1 MAIIVDILTEYNKTG
16 ADAAN
21 KSIAGIGTNSLK
33 SAISIGAVTAE
44 LGRMVKAAADDEKS
58 VDLLKRTIES
68 NTDATDLQVK
78 AVESFISKTQMS
90 AAVADDVLRPALG
103 NLIRATKDVTTAQ
116 SLMNLALDISAGT
129 GKDLTTVSLSLSKA
143 VNGNFG
149 ALSKLG
155 VPLDTNAV
163 KAKDLDGVLI
173 GLQTS
178 FAGMSQAAANSASGG
193 FKKLTIA
200 VGELEESIGYLVL
213 HPLAQFATNISLGT
227 NSLSNFVT
235 TTKKAEGP
243 TGGLGAAFIKLAES
257 IFKSTNEFKIFN
269 FLTSDH
275 TTKAKDVT
283 EAVDAEAARFNRL
296 RQTYIDNN
304 IAAADTVKV
313 LDKVK
318 TGTKQVDTSAADL
331 AKTLKDKS
339 KASIEK
345 YRDALKAAREEMA
358 DFAKSTSGELSGM
371 VSLREAFDTN
381 ATAADA
387 VTTALQARQTAY
399 EALNTAQQSDDAEN
413 LARAIQGVADAE
425 TNLTAAQQ
433 KKASMTTV
441 GEFGKQVE
449 MAKKFAANLSTLIGY
464 GLGPDGL
471 AQLLNLGPV
480 AGSAV
485 TDEMIGIPGV
495 FGQFQEALGSLAGAA
510 NQLGL
515 SSSTAFFGGGV
526 NTAQQ
531 NLNAAKG
538 ITVNVSAG
546 VVATPSQIGQ
556 QIIDSILAAQRV
568 SGKVFLGV

>member
-1 MAIIVDILTEYNKTG
+1 VAIIVDILTEYNKTG

-44 LGRMVKAAADDEKS
+44 LSRMVKAAADDEKS
-58 VDLLKRTIES
+58 VNLLEQTIRA
-68 NTDATDLQVK
+68 NTDATDNQIK
-78 AVESFISKTQMS
+78 SVEDYIAKTQMS
-90 AAVADDVLRPALG
+90 AAVTDDELRPALG
-103 NLIRATKDVTTAQ
+103 NLIRATKDVTQAQ

-149 ALSKLG
+149 AISKLG
-155 VPLDTNAV
+155 VPLDQNAV

-178 FAGMSQAAANSASGG
+178 FAGMSQSAADSASGG
-193 FKKLTIA
+193 FKKLSIA

-213 HPLAQFATNISLGT
+213 HPLANFATNIALGT
-227 NSLSNFVT
+227 NILSTFVT

-243 TGGLGAAFIKLAES
+243 TGGLGAAFLNLAES
-257 IFKSTNEFKIFN
+257 ILKSTNEFKIFN

-283 EAVDAEAARFNRL
+283 DAVDAEAARFGRL
-296 RQTYIDNN
+296 RENYIANN

-318 TGTKQVDTSAADL
+318 TGTKSADTSTKDFS
-331 AKTLKDKS
+331 KTLEDKS

-358 DFAKSTSGELSGM
+358 DFAKSTSSELSGM

-381 ATAADA
+381 AAASDA
-387 VTTALQARQTAY
+387 VTTALQARQMAY

-441 GEFGKQVE
+441 GEFAKQVT
-449 MAKKFAANLSTLIGY
+449 MAKKFAANLSTLVGY

-526 NTAQQ
+526 NTAKS

-538 ITVNVSAG
+538 ITVNVNAG
-546 VVATPSQIGQ
+546 LVATPALMGQ
-556 QIIDSILAAQRV
+556 QIIDAILAAQRV
-568 SGKVFLGV
+568 GGTVFVGV

>member
-44 LGRMVKAAADDEKS
+44 LSRMVKAAADDEKS
-58 VDLLKRTIES
+58 VNLLEQTIRA
-68 NTDATDLQVK
+68 NTDATDNQIK
-78 AVESFISKTQMS
+78 SVEDFIAKTQMS
-90 AAVADDVLRPALG
+90 AAVTDDELRPALG
-103 NLIRATKDVTTAQ
+103 NLIRATKDVTQAQ

-155 VPLDTNAV
+155 VPLDQNAV

-178 FAGMSQAAANSASGG
+178 FAGMSQSAANSASGG
-193 FKKLTIA
+193 FKKLSIA

-213 HPLAQFATNISLGT
+213 HPLAQFATNISIGT
-227 NSLSNFVT
+227 NELSKFVSQ
-235 TTKKAEGP
+235 TKKAEGP
-243 TGGLGAAFIKLAES
+243 TGGLGAAFLNLAET

-269 FLTSDH
+269 FLTKDH
-275 TTKAKDVT
+275 TKTATDVT

-296 RQTYIDNN
+296 RETYIANN

-318 TGTKQVDTSAADL
+318 TGTKSADTSTKDFS
-331 AKTLKDKS
+331 KTLEDKS
-339 KASIEK
+339 KKSIEK
-345 YRDALKAAREEMA
+345 YRDALKAARAEMA
-358 DFAKSTSGELSGM
+358 DFAKSTSSELSGM
-371 VSLREAFDTN
+371 VSIREAFDTN
-381 ATAADA
+381 AAASDA

-399 EALNTAQQSDDAEN
+399 EALNTAQQSNDAEN

-449 MAKKFAANLSTLIGY
+449 MAKKFAANLSTLVGY

-546 VVATPSQIGQ
+546 LVATPALMGQ
-556 QIIDSILAAQRV
+556 QIIDAILAAQRV
-568 SGKVFLGV
+568 SGTVFVGV

>member
-21 KSIAGIGTNSLK
+21 KSISGIGVNSLK

-44 LGRMVKAAADDEKS
+44 LGRMVKAAAEDEKS
-58 VDLLKRTIES
+58 VNLLEQTIRA
-68 NTDATDLQVK
+68 NTDATDNQIK
-78 AVESFISKTQMS
+78 SVEDFIAKTQMS
-90 AAVADDVLRPALG
+90 AAVTDDELRPALG
-103 NLIRATKDVTTAQ
+103 NLIRATKDVTQAQ

-155 VPLDTNAV
+155 VPLDQNAV

-178 FAGMSQAAANSASGG
+178 FAGMSQSAANSASGG

-213 HPLAQFATNISLGT
+213 HPLANFATNISLGT
-227 NSLSNFVT
+227 NALSTFVT

-243 TGGLGAAFIKLAES
+243 TGGLGAAFLNLAES
-257 IFKSTNEFKIFN
+257 ILKSTNEFKIFN

-275 TTKAKDVT
+275 TKKAKDVT
-283 EAVDAEAARFNRL
+283 DAVDAEAARFGRL
-296 RQTYIDNN
+296 RENYIANN

-318 TGTKQVDTSAADL
+318 TGTKAADTSTKDFS
-331 AKTLKDKS
+331 KTLEDKS

-345 YRDALKAAREEMA
+345 YRDALKAARAEMS

-381 ATAADA
+381 AAASDA
-387 VTTALQARQTAY
+387 VTTALQARQMAY

-441 GEFGKQVE
+441 GEFAKQVS
-449 MAKKFAANLSTLIGY
+449 MAKKFAANLSTLVGY

-526 NTAQQ
+526 NAARSD
-531 NLNAAKG
+531 LNAAKG

>member
-44 LGRMVKAAADDEKS
+44 LSRMVKAAAEDEKS
-58 VDLLKRTIES
+58 VNLLEQTIRA
-68 NTDATDLQVK
+68 NTDATDNQIK
-78 AVESFISKTQMS
+78 SVEDYIAKTQMS
-90 AAVADDVLRPALG
+90 AAVTDDELRPALG
-103 NLIRATKDVTTAQ
+103 NLIRATKDVTQAQ

-155 VPLDTNAV
+155 VPLDQNAV

-178 FAGMSQAAANSASGG
+178 FAGMSQSAANSASGG
-193 FKKLTIA
+193 FKKLSIA

-213 HPLAQFATNISLGT
+213 HPLANFATNISIGT
-227 NSLSNFVT
+227 NILSTFVT

-243 TGGLGAAFIKLAES
+243 TGGLGAAFLNLAES
-257 IFKSTNEFKIFN
+257 ILKSTNEFKIFN

-283 EAVDAEAARFNRL
+283 DAVDAEAARFGRL
-296 RQTYIDNN
+296 RENYIANN

-318 TGTKQVDTSAADL
+318 TGTKSADNSTKDFS
-331 AKTLKDKS
+331 KTLEDKS

-358 DFAKSTSGELSGM
+358 DFAKSTSSELSGM

-381 ATAADA
+381 AAASDA
-387 VTTALQARQTAY
+387 VTTALQARQMAY

-441 GEFGKQVE
+441 GEFAKQVS
-449 MAKKFAANLSTLIGY
+449 MAKKFAANLSTLVGY

-526 NTAQQ
+526 NAAKS

-538 ITVNVSAG
+538 ITVNVNAG
-546 VVATPSQIGQ
+546 LVATPALMGQ
-556 QIIDSILAAQRV
+556 QIIDAILAAQRV
-568 SGKVFLGV
+568 GGTVFVGV

>member
-44 LGRMVKAAADDEKS
+44 LSRMVKAAADDEKS
-58 VDLLKRTIES
+58 VNLLEQTIRA
-68 NTDATDLQVK
+68 NTDATDNQIK
-78 AVESFISKTQMS
+78 SVEDFIAKTQMS
-90 AAVADDVLRPALG
+90 AAVTDDELRPALG
-103 NLIRATKDVTTAQ
+103 NLIRATKDVTQAQ
-116 SLMNLALDISAGT
+116 TLMNLALDISAGT
-129 GKDLTTVSLSLSKA
+129 NKDLTTVSLSLSKA

-155 VPLDTNAV
+155 VPLDQNAV
-163 KAKDLDGVLI
+163 KAKDLDGVLV

-178 FAGMSQAAANSASGG
+178 FAGMSKSAADSASGG
-193 FKKLTIA
+193 FKKLSIA

-213 HPLAQFATNISLGT
+213 HPLAQFATNISLGA
-227 NSLSNFVT
+227 NELSKFVT
-235 TTKKAEGP
+235 TTKNAEGP
-243 TGGLGAAFIKLAES
+243 TGGLGAAFLKLAES

-275 TTKAKDVT
+275 TKKSKDVT
-283 EAVDAEAARFNRL
+283 EAVDAEAARFGRL
-296 RQTYIDNN
+296 RENYIANN

-318 TGTKQVDTSAADL
+318 TGTKSADNSTKDFS
-331 AKTLKDKS
+331 KTLEDKS

-345 YRDALKAAREEMA
+345 YRDALKAAREEMSN
-358 DFAKSTSGELSGM
+358 FAKSTSGELSGM

-381 ATAADA
+381 AAASDA
-387 VTTALQARQTAY
+387 VTTALQARQMAY

-441 GEFGKQVE
+441 GEFAKQVS
-449 MAKKFAANLSTLIGY
+449 MAKQFAANLSTLVGY

-485 TDEMIGIPGV
+485 TAEMILIPGV
-495 FGQFQEALGSLAGAA
+495 FGEFQEALGGLAGAA

-526 NTAQQ
+526 NAARSD
-531 NLNAAKG
+531 LNAAKG

-546 VVATPSQIGQ
+546 VVATPAQIGQ
-556 QIIDSILAAQRV
+556 QIVDLILAAERTG
-568 SGKVFLGV
+568 GKVFLGV

>member
-44 LGRMVKAAADDEKS
+44 LSRMVKAAADDEKS
-58 VDLLKRTIES
+58 VNLLEQTIRA
-68 NTDATDLQVK
+68 NTDATDNQIK
-78 AVESFISKTQMS
+78 SVEDFIAKTQMS
-90 AAVADDVLRPALG
+90 AAVTDDELRPALG
-103 NLIRATKDVTTAQ
+103 NLIRATKDVTQAQ

-155 VPLDTNAV
+155 VPLDQNAV
-163 KAKDLDGVLI
+163 KAKDLDGVLV

-178 FAGMSQAAANSASGG
+178 FAGMSQSAANSASGG
-193 FKKLTIA
+193 FKKLSIA

-213 HPLAQFATNISLGT
+213 HPLAQFATNISIGT
-227 NSLSNFVT
+227 NELSKFVSQ
-235 TTKKAEGP
+235 TKKAEGP
-243 TGGLGAAFIKLAES
+243 TGGLGAAFLNLAET

-269 FLTSDH
+269 FLTKDH
-275 TTKAKDVT
+275 TKTATDVT

-296 RQTYIDNN
+296 RETYIANN

-345 YRDALKAAREEMA
+345 YRDALKAAREEMS

-381 ATAADA
+381 AAASDA
-387 VTTALQARQTAY
+387 VTTALQARQMAY

-441 GEFGKQVE
+441 GEFAKQVS
-449 MAKKFAANLSTLIGY
+449 MAKKFAANLSTLVGY

-526 NTAQQ
+526 NAARSD
-531 NLNAAKG
+531 LNAAKG

-546 VVATPSQIGQ
+546 LVATPAQMGQ
-556 QIIDSILAAQRV
+556 QIIDAILAAQRT
-568 SGKVFLGV
+568 SGTVFVGV

>member
-78 AVESFISKTQMS
+78 AVEGFISKTQMS
-90 AAVADDVLRPALG
+90 AAVADDELRPALG

-193 FKKLTIA
+193 FAKLKIA

-213 HPLAQFATNISLGT
+213 HPLANFATNISLGT
-227 NSLSNFVT
+227 NYLSNFVT

-243 TGGLGAAFIKLAES
+243 TGGLGAAFLNLAES
-257 IFKSTNEFKIFN
+257 ILKSTNEFKIFN
-269 FLTSDH
+269 FLTGDH
-275 TTKAKDVT
+275 TKKSVEVT
-283 EAVDAEAARFNRL
+283 NAVDAEAARFGRL
-296 RQTYIDNN
+296 RENYIANN

-318 TGTKQVDTSAADL
+318 TGTKAADKSTDDFS
-331 AKTLKDKS
+331 KTLKDKS

-345 YRDALKAAREEMA
+345 YRDALKAAREEMS

-387 VTTALQARQTAY
+387 VTTALKARQTAY

-441 GEFGKQVE
+441 GEFAKQVS
-449 MAKKFAANLSTLIGY
+449 MAKKFAANLSTLVGY

-526 NTAQQ
+526 NTAQS

>member
-1 MAIIVDILTEYNKTG
+1 MSIIVDILTEYNKTG

-78 AVESFISKTQMS
+78 AVEGFISKTQMS

-155 VPLDTNAV
+155 VPLDKNAV

-178 FAGMSQAAANSASGG
+178 FGGMSQAAANSASGG
-193 FKKLTIA
+193 FAKLKIA

-213 HPLAQFATNISLGT
+213 HPLANFATNISLGT
-227 NSLSNFVT
+227 NVLSTFVS
-235 TTKKAEGP
+235 TTKSAKGP
-243 TGGLGAAFIKLAES
+243 TGGLGAAFLNLAES
-257 IFKSTNEFKIFN
+257 ILKSTNEFKIFN

-275 TTKAKDVT
+275 TKKSQDVT
-283 EAVDAEAARFNRL
+283 NAVDAEAARFGRL
-296 RQTYIDNN
+296 RENYIANN

-318 TGTKQVDTSAADL
+318 TGTKAADTSAVDY

-339 KASIEK
+339 KASIDK

-387 VTTALQARQTAY
+387 VTTALKDRQTAY
-399 EALNTAQQSDDAEN
+399 EALNTAQQSNDAEN
-413 LARAIQGVADAE
+413 LAKAIQGVADAE

-449 MAKKFAANLSTLIGY
+449 MAKKFASNLSTLVGY

-515 SSSTAFFGGGV
+515 NSSTAFFGGGV

-546 VVATPSQIGQ
+546 LVATPALMGQ
-556 QIIDSILAAQRV
+556 QIIDAILAAQRV
-568 SGKVFLGV
+568 SGTVFVGV

>member
-1 MAIIVDILTEYNKTG
+1 VAIIVDILTEYNKTG

-44 LGRMVKAAADDEKS
+44 LSRMVKAAADDEKS
-58 VDLLKRTIES
+58 VNLLEQTIRA
-68 NTDATDLQVK
+68 NTDATDNQIK
-78 AVESFISKTQMS
+78 SVEDFIAKTQMS
-90 AAVADDVLRPALG
+90 AAVTDDELRPALG
-103 NLIRATKDVTTAQ
+103 NLIRATKDVTQAQ

-155 VPLDTNAV
+155 VPLDQNAV

-178 FAGMSQAAANSASGG
+178 FAGMSQSAANSASGG
-193 FKKLTIA
+193 FKKLSIA

-213 HPLAQFATNISLGT
+213 HPLAQFATNISIGT
-227 NSLSNFVT
+227 NELSKFVSQ
-235 TTKKAEGP
+235 TKKAEGP
-243 TGGLGAAFIKLAES
+243 TGGLGAAFLNLAET

-269 FLTSDH
+269 FLTKDH
-275 TTKAKDVT
+275 TKTATDVT

-296 RQTYIDNN
+296 RETYIANN

-318 TGTKQVDTSAADL
+318 TGTKSADTSTKDFS
-331 AKTLKDKS
+331 KTLEDKS
-339 KASIEK
+339 KKSIEK
-345 YRDALKAAREEMA
+345 YRDALKAARAEMA
-358 DFAKSTSGELSGM
+358 DFAKSTSSELSGM
-371 VSLREAFDTN
+371 VSIREAFDTN
-381 ATAADA
+381 AAASDA

-399 EALNTAQQSDDAEN
+399 EALNTAQQSNDAEN

-449 MAKKFAANLSTLIGY
+449 MAKKFAANLSTLVGY

-546 VVATPSQIGQ
+546 LVATPALMGQ
-556 QIIDSILAAQRV
+556 QIIDAILAAQRV
-568 SGKVFLGV
+568 SGTVFVGV

>member
-44 LGRMVKAAADDEKS
+44 LGRMVKAAAEDEKS
-58 VDLLKRTIES
+58 VNLLEQTIRA
-68 NTDATDLQVK
+68 NTDATDNQIK
-78 AVESFISKTQMS
+78 SVEDFIAKTQMS
-90 AAVADDVLRPALG
+90 AAVTDDELRPALG
-103 NLIRATKDVTTAQ
+103 NLIRATKDVTQAQ

-155 VPLDTNAV
+155 VPLDQNAV

-178 FAGMSQAAANSASGG
+178 FAGMSQSAANSASGG

-213 HPLAQFATNISLGT
+213 HPLANFATNISLGT
-227 NSLSNFVT
+227 NALSTFVT

-243 TGGLGAAFIKLAES
+243 TGGLGAAFLNLAES
-257 IFKSTNEFKIFN
+257 ILKSTNEFKIFN

-275 TTKAKDVT
+275 TKKAKDVT
-283 EAVDAEAARFNRL
+283 DAVDAEAARFGRL
-296 RQTYIDNN
+296 RENYIANN

-318 TGTKQVDTSAADL
+318 TGTKAADTSTKDFS
-331 AKTLKDKS
+331 KTLEDKS

-345 YRDALKAAREEMA
+345 YRDALKAARAEMS

-381 ATAADA
+381 AAASDA
-387 VTTALQARQTAY
+387 VTTALQARQMAY

-441 GEFGKQVE
+441 GEFAKQVS
-449 MAKKFAANLSTLIGY
+449 MAKKFAANLSTLVGY

-526 NTAQQ
+526 NAARSD
-531 NLNAAKG
+531 LNAAKG

>member
-21 KSIAGIGTNSLK
+21 KSIGGIGKTSLA

-44 LGRMVKAAADDEKS
+44 LGRMVKAAAEDEKS
-58 VDLLKRTIES
+58 VNLLEQTIRA
-68 NTDATDLQVK
+68 NTDATDNQIK
-78 AVESFISKTQMS
+78 SVEDFIAKTQMS
-90 AAVADDVLRPALG
+90 AAVTDDELRPALG
-103 NLIRATKDVTTAQ
+103 NLIRATKDVTQAQ

-155 VPLDTNAV
+155 VPLDQNAV

-178 FAGMSQAAANSASGG
+178 FAGMSQSAANSASGG

-213 HPLAQFATNISLGT
+213 HPLANFATNISLGT
-227 NSLSNFVT
+227 NALSTFVT

-243 TGGLGAAFIKLAES
+243 TGGLGAAFLNLAES
-257 IFKSTNEFKIFN
+257 ILKSTNEFKIFN

-275 TTKAKDVT
+275 TKKAKDVT
-283 EAVDAEAARFNRL
+283 DAVDAEAARFGRL
-296 RQTYIDNN
+296 RENYIANN

-318 TGTKQVDTSAADL
+318 TGTKAADTSTKDFS
-331 AKTLKDKS
+331 KTLEDKS

-345 YRDALKAAREEMA
+345 YRDALKAARAEMS

-381 ATAADA
+381 AAASDA
-387 VTTALQARQTAY
+387 VTTALQARQMAY

-441 GEFGKQVE
+441 GEFAKQVS
-449 MAKKFAANLSTLIGY
+449 MAKKFAANLSTLVGY

-526 NTAQQ
+526 NAARSD
-531 NLNAAKG
+531 LNAAKG

>member
-58 VDLLKRTIES
+58 VNLLEQTIRA
-68 NTDATDLQVK
+68 NTSATDKQVK
-78 AVESFISKTQMS
+78 AVEGYISKTMLS
-90 AAVADDVLRPALG
+90 AAVTDDELRPALG
-103 NLIRATKDVTTAQ
+103 NLIRATKDVTQAQ

-155 VPLDTNAV
+155 VPLDQNAV

-178 FAGMSQAAANSASGG
+178 FAGMSQTAANSASGG
-193 FKKLTIA
+193 FKKLKIA

-213 HPLAQFATNISLGT
+213 TPMTNLATNLAVVT
-227 NSLSNFVT
+227 TKVSNFVNNVKVAIPQT
-235 TTKKAEGP
+235 GLLGEAFDLLGDTISVLNPAFKA
-243 TGGLGAAFIKLAES
+243 LIW
-257 IFKSTNEFKIFN
+257 
-269 FLTSDH
+269 LTSDH
-275 TTKAKDVT
+275 TKKSAEITN
-283 EAVDAEAARFNRL
+283 AVDAEAARFGRL
-296 RQTYIDNN
+296 RENYIANN

-318 TGTKQVDTSAADL
+318 TGTKSADTSTKDFS
-331 AKTLKDKS
+331 KTLEDKS
-339 KASIEK
+339 KKSIEK
-345 YRDALKAAREEMA
+345 YRDALKEARQEMA
-358 DFAKSTSGELSGM
+358 DFAKNTSGELSGM

-399 EALNTAQQSDDAEN
+399 EALNTAQQSDDADN
-413 LARAIQGVADAE
+413 LAKAIQGVADAE

-441 GEFGKQVE
+441 GEFAKQVT
-449 MAKKFAANLSTLIGY
+449 MAKKFAANLSTLVGY

-526 NTAQQ
+526 NTAQS

-538 ITVNVSAG
+538 ITVNVNAG
-546 VVATPSQIGQ
+546 LVATPALMGQ
-556 QIIDSILAAQRV
+556 QIIDAILAAQRV
-568 SGKVFLGV
+568 GGTVFLGV

>member
-78 AVESFISKTQMS
+78 AVEGFISKTQMS

-193 FKKLTIA
+193 FAKLKIA

-213 HPLAQFATNISLGT
+213 HPLANFATNISLGT
-227 NSLSNFVT
+227 NYLSNFVT

-243 TGGLGAAFIKLAES
+243 TGGLGAAFLNLAES
-257 IFKSTNEFKIFN
+257 ILKSTNEFKIFN
-269 FLTSDH
+269 FLTGDH
-275 TTKAKDVT
+275 TKKSKDVT
-283 EAVDAEAARFNRL
+283 DAVDAEAARFGRL
-296 RQTYIDNN
+296 RENYIANN

-318 TGTKQVDTSAADL
+318 TGTKAADKSTDDF

-345 YRDALKAAREEMA
+345 YRDALKAAREEMS

-387 VTTALQARQTAY
+387 VTTALKDRQTAY

-413 LARAIQGVADAE
+413 LAKAIQGVADAE

-441 GEFGKQVE
+441 GEFGK
-449 MAKKFAANLSTLIGY
+449 L
-464 GLGPDGL
+464 PDRGH
-471 AQLLNLGPV
+471 
-480 AGSAV
+480 
-485 TDEMIGIPGV
+485 
-495 FGQFQEALGSLAGAA
+495 
-510 NQLGL
+510 
-515 SSSTAFFGGGV
+515 
-526 NTAQQ
+526 
-531 NLNAAKG
+531 
-538 ITVNVSAG
+538 
-546 VVATPSQIGQ
+546 
-556 QIIDSILAAQRV
+556 
-568 SGKVFLGV
+568 

>member
-44 LGRMVKAAADDEKS
+44 LSRMVKAAAEDEKS
-58 VDLLKRTIES
+58 VNLLEQTIRA
-68 NTDATDLQVK
+68 NTDATDNQIK
-78 AVESFISKTQMS
+78 SVEDFIAKTQMS
-90 AAVADDVLRPALG
+90 AAVTDDELRPALG
-103 NLIRATKDVTTAQ
+103 NLIRATKDVTQAQ
-116 SLMNLALDISAGT
+116 TLMNLALDISAGT
-129 GKDLTTVSLSLSKA
+129 NKDLTTVSLSLSKA

-155 VPLDTNAV
+155 VPLDQNAV
-163 KAKDLDGVLI
+163 KAKDLDGVLV

-178 FAGMSQAAANSASGG
+178 FAGMSQSAANSASGG
-193 FKKLTIA
+193 FKKLSIA

-213 HPLAQFATNISLGT
+213 HPLANFATNISLGT
-227 NSLSNFVT
+227 NALSNFVT

-243 TGGLGAAFIKLAES
+243 TGGLGAAFLNLAES
-257 IFKSTNEFKIFN
+257 ILKSTNEFKIFN

-275 TTKAKDVT
+275 SKKSKDVT
-283 EAVDAEAARFNRL
+283 DAVDAEAARFGRV
-296 RQTYIDNN
+296 RETYIANN

-318 TGTKQVDTSAADL
+318 TGTKAADTSTKDFS
-331 AKTLKDKS
+331 KTLEDKS

-345 YRDALKAAREEMA
+345 YRDALKEARAEMA

-381 ATAADA
+381 AAASDA
-387 VTTALQARQTAY
+387 VTTALQARQMAY

-425 TNLTAAQQ
+425 TNLTTAQQ

-441 GEFGKQVE
+441 GEFSKQVTA
-449 MAKKFAANLSTLIGY
+449 AKKFASNLSTLVGLH
-464 GLGPDGL
+464 LGPEGL
-471 AQLLNLGPV
+471 AQLLNLGPI
-480 AGSAV
+480 AGAAV
-485 TDEMIGIPGV
+485 TDEMLNIPGV

-526 NTAQQ
+526 NAARSD
-531 NLNAAKG
+531 LNAAKG

>member
-1 MAIIVDILTEYNKTG
+1 VAIIVDILTEYNKTG

-44 LGRMVKAAADDEKS
+44 LSRMVKAAAEDEKS
-58 VDLLKRTIES
+58 VNLLEQTIRA
-68 NTDATDLQVK
+68 NTDATDNQIK
-78 AVESFISKTQMS
+78 SVEDYIAKTQMS
-90 AAVADDVLRPALG
+90 AAVTDDELRPALG
-103 NLIRATKDVTTAQ
+103 NLIRATKDVTQAQ

-155 VPLDTNAV
+155 VPLDQNAV

-178 FAGMSQAAANSASGG
+178 FAGMSQSAANSASGG
-193 FKKLTIA
+193 FKKLSIA

-213 HPLAQFATNISLGT
+213 HPLANFATNISIGT
-227 NSLSNFVT
+227 NILSTFVT

-243 TGGLGAAFIKLAES
+243 TGGLGAAFLNLAES
-257 IFKSTNEFKIFN
+257 ILKSTNEFKIFN

-283 EAVDAEAARFNRL
+283 DAVDAEAARFGRL
-296 RQTYIDNN
+296 RENYIANN

-318 TGTKQVDTSAADL
+318 TGTKSADNSTKDFS
-331 AKTLKDKS
+331 KTLEDKS

-358 DFAKSTSGELSGM
+358 DFAKSTSSELSGM

-381 ATAADA
+381 AAASDA
-387 VTTALQARQTAY
+387 VTTALQARQMAY

-441 GEFGKQVE
+441 GEFAKQVS
-449 MAKKFAANLSTLIGY
+449 MAKKFAANLSTLVGY

-526 NTAQQ
+526 NAAKS

-538 ITVNVSAG
+538 ITVNVNAG
-546 VVATPSQIGQ
+546 LVATPALMGQ
-556 QIIDSILAAQRV
+556 QIIDAILAAQRV
-568 SGKVFLGV
+568 GGTVFVGV

>member
-44 LGRMVKAAADDEKS
+44 LSRMVKAAADDEKS
-58 VDLLKRTIES
+58 VNLLEQTIRA
-68 NTDATDLQVK
+68 NTDATDNQIK
-78 AVESFISKTQMS
+78 SVEDFIAKTQMS
-90 AAVADDVLRPALG
+90 AAVTDDELRPALG
-103 NLIRATKDVTTAQ
+103 NLIRATKDVTQAQ

-155 VPLDTNAV
+155 VPLDQNAV

-178 FAGMSQAAANSASGG
+178 FAGMSQSAANSASGG
-193 FKKLTIA
+193 FKKLSIA

-213 HPLAQFATNISLGT
+213 HPLANFATNISLGT
-227 NSLSNFVT
+227 NILSTFVT
-235 TTKKAEGP
+235 TTKEAKGP
-243 TGGLGAAFIKLAES
+243 TGGLGAAFLNLAES
-257 IFKSTNEFKIFN
+257 ILKSTNEFKIFN

-275 TTKAKDVT
+275 TKKSAEITN
-283 EAVDAEAARFNRL
+283 AVDAEAARFGRL
-296 RQTYIDNN
+296 RENYIANN

-318 TGTKQVDTSAADL
+318 TGTKSADTSTKDFS
-331 AKTLKDKS
+331 KTLEDKS
-339 KASIEK
+339 KKSIGK
-345 YRDALKAAREEMA
+345 YRDALKEARAEMA

-387 VTTALQARQTAY
+387 VTTALQARQMAY
-399 EALNTAQQSDDAEN
+399 EALNTAQQSDDADN

-441 GEFGKQVE
+441 GEFAKQVT
-449 MAKKFAANLSTLIGY
+449 MAKKFAANLSTLVGY

-526 NTAQQ
+526 NTAQS

-538 ITVNVSAG
+538 ITVNVNAG
-546 VVATPSQIGQ
+546 LVATPALMGQ
-556 QIIDSILAAQRV
+556 QIIDAILAAQRV
-568 SGKVFLGV
+568 SGTVFVGV

>member
-1 MAIIVDILTEYNKTG
+1 VAIIVDILTEYNKTG

-58 VDLLKRTIES
+58 VNLLEQTIRA
-68 NTDATDLQVK
+68 NTDATDNQIK
-78 AVESFISKTQMS
+78 SVEDFIAKTQMS
-90 AAVADDVLRPALG
+90 AAVTDDELRPALG
-103 NLIRATKDVTTAQ
+103 NLIRATKDVTQAQ
-116 SLMNLALDISAGT
+116 TLMNLALDISAGT
-129 GKDLTTVSLSLSKA
+129 NKDLTTVSLSLSKA

-155 VPLDTNAV
+155 VPLDQNAV

-178 FAGMSQAAANSASGG
+178 FAGMSQSAANSSSGG
-193 FKKLTIA
+193 FKKFNIA

-213 HPLAQFATNISLGT
+213 TPMTNFATNLA
-227 NSLSNFVT
+227 NL
-235 TTKKAEGP
+235 TTKLSGFVNKID
-243 TGGLGAAFIKLAES
+243 GAAPQTELLGGKIQKIADILQFTNPLVAAFNWLIK
-257 IFKSTNEFKIFN
+257 
-269 FLTSDH
+269 DH
-275 TTKAKDVT
+275 TSTAKDVT
-283 EAVDAEAARFNRL
+283 DAVDAEAARFGRL
-296 RQTYIDNN
+296 RENYIANN

-345 YRDALKAAREEMA
+345 YRDALKEARAEMA

-387 VTTALQARQTAY
+387 VTTALKDRQMAY
-399 EALNTAQQSDDAEN
+399 EALNTAQQSDDADN
-413 LARAIQGVADAE
+413 LAKAIQGVADAE
-425 TNLTAAQQ
+425 TNLTAARQ

-441 GEFGKQVE
+441 GEFAKQVT
-449 MAKKFAANLSTLIGY
+449 MAKKFAANLSTLVGY

-515 SSSTAFFGGGV
+515 SSSTAFFGGSV

-538 ITVNVSAG
+538 ITVNVNAG
-546 VVATPSQIGQ
+546 LVATPALMGQ
-556 QIIDSILAAQRV
+556 QIIDAILAAQRV
-568 SGKVFLGV
+568 GGTVFLGV

>member
-1 MAIIVDILTEYNKTG
+1 
-16 ADAAN
+16 
-21 KSIAGIGTNSLK
+21 
-33 SAISIGAVTAE
+33 
-44 LGRMVKAAADDEKS
+44 MVKAAADDEKS
-58 VDLLKRTIES
+58 VNLLEQTIRA
-68 NTDATDLQVK
+68 NTDATDNQIK
-78 AVESFISKTQMS
+78 SVEDFIAKTQMS
-90 AAVADDVLRPALG
+90 AAVADDELRPALG
-103 NLIRATKDVTTAQ
+103 FLIRATKDVTQAQ
-116 SLMNLALDISAGT
+116 TLMNLALDISAGT

-155 VPLDTNAV
+155 VPLDQNAV

-178 FAGMSQAAANSASGG
+178 FAGMSQSAANSASGG
-193 FKKLTIA
+193 FKKLSIA

-213 HPLAQFATNISLGT
+213 HPLAQFATNSSLGT
-227 NSLSNFVT
+227 NELSKFVSQ
-235 TTKKAEGP
+235 TKKAEGP
-243 TGGLGAAFIKLAES
+243 TGGLGAAFLNLAET

-269 FLTSDH
+269 FLTKDH
-275 TTKAKDVT
+275 TKTATDVT

-296 RQTYIDNN
+296 RETYIANN

-318 TGTKQVDTSAADL
+318 TGTKSADTSTKDFS
-331 AKTLKDKS
+331 KTLKDKS
-339 KASIEK
+339 KKSIEK
-345 YRDALKAAREEMA
+345 YRDALKEARAEMA

-371 VSLREAFDTN
+371 VSLRDAFDTN
-381 ATAADA
+381 AAASDA

-399 EALNTAQQSDDAEN
+399 EALNTAQQSDDADN
-413 LARAIQGVADAE
+413 LAKAIQGVADAE
-425 TNLTAAQQ
+425 TNLTAAQT

-441 GEFGKQVE
+441 GEFAKQVT
-449 MAKKFAANLSTLIGY
+449 MAKKFAANLSTLVGY

-546 VVATPSQIGQ
+546 VVSTPAQIGQ
-556 QIIDSILAAQRV
+556 QIVDAILAAQRT

>member
-44 LGRMVKAAADDEKS
+44 LSRMVKAAADDEKS
-58 VDLLKRTIES
+58 VNLLEQTIRA
-68 NTDATDLQVK
+68 NTDATDNQIK
-78 AVESFISKTQMS
+78 SVEDFIAKTQMS
-90 AAVADDVLRPALG
+90 AAVTDDELRPALG
-103 NLIRATKDVTTAQ
+103 NLIRATKDVTQAQ
-116 SLMNLALDISAGT
+116 TLMNLALDISAGT
-129 GKDLTTVSLSLSKA
+129 NKDLTTVSLSLSKA

-155 VPLDTNAV
+155 VPLDQNAV

-193 FKKLTIA
+193 FAKLKIA

-213 HPLAQFATNISLGT
+213 NPLANFATNISLGT
-227 NSLSNFVT
+227 NAISNFVN

-243 TGGLGAAFIKLAES
+243 TGGLGAAFLNLAES
-257 IFKSTNEFKIFN
+257 IFKSSNEFKIFT
-269 FLTSDH
+269 FLTGDH
-275 TTKAKDVT
+275 TKKSKDVT
-283 EAVDAEAARFNRL
+283 QAVDAEAARFDRL
-296 RQTYIDNN
+296 RQNYIDNN

-313 LDKVK
+313 LEKVK
-318 TGTKQVDTSAADL
+318 TGTKAADTSTKDFS
-331 AKTLKDKS
+331 KTLKDDS

-345 YRDALKAAREEMA
+345 YRDALKAARAEMA

-381 ATAADA
+381 AAASDA
-387 VTTALQARQTAY
+387 VTTALKDRQTAY

-413 LARAIQGVADAE
+413 LARAIQSVADAE
-425 TNLTAAQQ
+425 ANVTAAQQ
-433 KKASMTTV
+433 KKASTSTI
-441 GEFGKQVE
+441 GEFQKQIAA
-449 MAKKFAANLSTLIGY
+449 AKKFSENLKYLVGF

-480 AGSAV
+480 AGVEV
-485 TDEMIGIPGV
+485 TDNLIGGGT
-495 FGQFQEALGSLAGAA
+495 FGAFQEALGSLAGAA

-526 NTAQQ
+526 NTAQS

-538 ITVNVSAG
+538 ITVNVNAG
-546 VVATPSQIGQ
+546 LVATPALMGQ
-556 QIIDSILAAQRV
+556 QIIDAILAAQRV
-568 SGKVFLGV
+568 GGTVFLGV